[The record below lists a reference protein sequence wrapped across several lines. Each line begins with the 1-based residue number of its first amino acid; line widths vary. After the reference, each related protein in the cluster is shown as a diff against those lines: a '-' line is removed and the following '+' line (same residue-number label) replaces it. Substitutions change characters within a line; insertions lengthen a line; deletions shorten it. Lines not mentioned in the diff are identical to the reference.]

1 MAKELNFSTFLD
13 EYNADFFDY
22 LSKTSTASHSEE
34 RYQELLEKITTLYN
48 QYPNVK
54 TVVDVDRPC
63 ELSAEDCAALVEVLK
78 RRNEMANLELKEVYF
93 KGCIDCV
100 SYLKKLNIL

>member
-34 RYQELLEKITTLYN
+34 RYQELLEKISTLYE

-54 TVVDVDRPC
+54 AVVDVCLHQR
-63 ELSAEDCAALVEVLK
+63 LLLH
-78 RRNEMANLELKEVYF
+78 
-93 KGCIDCV
+93 
-100 SYLKKLNIL
+100 

>member
-48 QYPNVK
+48 Q
-54 TVVDVDRPC
+54 
-63 ELSAEDCAALVEVLK
+63 
-78 RRNEMANLELKEVYF
+78 
-93 KGCIDCV
+93 
-100 SYLKKLNIL
+100 